1 MPTAFLTFLLA
12 LEKAKGQIAPN
23 LEAFI
28 GAPKG
33 VALKADHNLYWSGID
48 MGDIHYVFTKFLVH
62 RTEDDMVLLE
72 CSGYGPGRIDW
83 LPLTLFLA

>member
-1 MPTAFLTFLLA
+1 M
-12 LEKAKGQIAPN
+12 EKAKGQIAPN

-28 GAPKG
+28 GAPEG

-48 MGDIHYVFTKFLVH
+48 MGDIHYVWACKENKEPWTKFLVH

-72 CSGYGPGRIDW
+72 CSGYGPGR
-83 LPLTLFLA
+83 